1 LIKKYFSDV
10 DMRTLKIIAG
20 LIFLLTGSYLYL
32 KFRSETLLMF
42 KWAENLGLNF
52 IVSLIRGSFEG
63 LNSDRMKLI
72 IFSAPYGMWVVSF
85 CCFIGA
91 IWHTDNSLS
100 AIIWRLFV
108 PVIAISSELLQ
119 FVGLLPGTY
128 DTNDLLVLIVSTII
142 GLTISL
148 V

>member
-1 LIKKYFSDV
+1 
-10 DMRTLKIIAG
+10 MRGLKIIAG
-20 LIFLLTGSYLYL
+20 FIFLIFGSYLYV

-42 KWAENLGLNF
+42 KWAENFGLNY
-52 IVSLIRGSFEG
+52 IINSIRGSSSV
-63 LNSDRMKLI
+63 LNSHQMKYV
-72 IFSAPYGMWVVSF
+72 IFSAPFGMWVISF

-91 IWHTDNSLS
+91 IWHNDRSVA

-108 PVIAISSELLQ
+108 PAIAISSELLQ

-142 GLTISL
+142 GVTISIL
-148 V
+148 